1 MFLKRHLFNDAEVKP
16 FDASNQLASECFG
29 GETTS
34 KTYDS
39 SADKFMDLSFEKTNS
54 AYMLFYEKQKP
65 IPKSA
70 IDVNIKT
77 NGNETNISGGGD
89 ELIKSIWTDNIKFMN
104 DKQILEHAYF
114 NFVWQMC
121 DHVPRTILMSEQ
133 TVKEEEVT
141 ATSLFHATKL
151 GVSFVLDVYVH
162 ARDKAN
168 MLQWIDLLVKHLNES
183 REACSWLLDYMC
195 AAGSSSCAKIFFK
208 CPNSPVRHMIQRLV
222 LVALTRVLNEDRL
235 CVTKFMHFYL
245 ELISVKKNRAIKK
258 CDTQNPAAKFNI
270 RFMCEYFAL
279 LFEFA
284 RIGLDECLILIRAG
298 AIEKC
303 SEFYLTHRRPHNF
316 RQLTAK
322 PRLKSE
328 EKSRSDST
336 GIEIIVEKKPQK
348 TKSSRFKRSKVLF

>member
-1 MFLKRHLFNDAEVKP
+1 MCLNKKLRHLFNDAEVKP

-65 IPKSA
+65 VRKSPLDA
-70 IDVNIKT
+70 T
-77 NGNETNISGGGD
+77 NKSIANQTNDGD

-121 DHVPRTILMSEQ
+121 DHVSRTILMSEQ
-133 TVKEEEVT
+133 QTVNEEV
-141 ATSLFHATKL
+141 AETSLFHAIKL

-168 MLQWIDLLVKHLNES
+168 MLQWIDLLVKQLNDS

-195 AAGSSSCAKIFFK
+195 VAGSSSCAKIFFK

-222 LVALTRVLNEDRL
+222 LVALTRVLNEDRQ
-235 CVTKFMHFYL
+235 CVVRFIHFYL
-245 ELISVKKNRAIKK
+245 ELIKVRKTHTIKK
-258 CDTQNPAAKFNI
+258 CDSQNPTAKFNI

-284 RIGLDECLILIRAG
+284 KLGLDQCLILIRAG

-303 SEFYLTHRRPHNF
+303 SEFYLAHRR
-316 RQLTAK
+316 
-322 PRLKSE
+322 
-328 EKSRSDST
+328 
-336 GIEIIVEKKPQK
+336 PQK
-348 TKSSRFKRSKVLF
+348 TKSARFKRSRVLF